1 MTMTT
6 TMTTTTTMGTTTT
19 MTDRAHLLVV
29 EDDARLQGLLRDAFT
44 AAGHRVTVVGT
55 GGEGLAAAVDGGID
69 LVVLDLNLP
78 DVDGVEVARR
88 LRADGGVAI
97 LMLTARGDV
106 ASRVEGLYAGAAD
119 YVTKPFDVRELLARV
134 HARLRERRTEG
145 AALVHAGVELRP
157 DTLSVAA
164 RGAVAILPEM
174 EFELLRLLLAHP
186 GRVWSRDDLERRLY
200 GDRLPD
206 SNTIEVFV
214 SKLRKRLRALG
225 VGDELIRTVRGKGY
239 TVL

>member
-1 MTMTT
+1 MATT
-6 TMTTTTTMGTTTT
+6 
-19 MTDRAHLLVV
+19 DAAHLLVV
-29 EDDARLQGLLRDAFT
+29 EDDARLQGLLRDAFV

-55 GGEGLAAAVDGGID
+55 GGEALVAALDGGLD

-88 LRADGGVAI
+88 LRADGDVAI

-119 YVTKPFDVRELLARV
+119 YVTKPFDVEELLARV
-134 HARLRERRTEG
+134 HVRLRERRVGGDETQ
-145 AALVHAGVELRP
+145 HAGVRLRAA
-157 DTLSVAA
+157 TRTMEVA
-164 RGAVAILPEM
+164 GVGVVLPEL
-174 EFELLRLLLAHP
+174 EFDLLRLLLANP
-186 GRVWSRDDLERRLY
+186 GRVWSRDDLEHKLY
-200 GDRLPD
+200 GGDLPG
-206 SNTIEVFV
+206 SNTVEVFV

-225 VGDELIRTVRGKGY
+225 ADEELIRTVRGKGY

>member
-1 MTMTT
+1 MPEP
-6 TMTTTTTMGTTTT
+6 
-19 MTDRAHLLVV
+19 AHLLVV
-29 EDDARLQGLLRDAFT
+29 EDDPRLQGLLRDAFT
-44 AAGHRVTVVGT
+44 AAGHRTTVVGT
-55 GGEGLAAAVDGGID
+55 GTAGLEASLVGDVD

-88 LRADGGVAI
+88 LRADGDVPI

-119 YVTKPFDVRELLARV
+119 YVTKPFDVQELLARV
-134 HARLRERRTEG
+134 HVRLRERRTG
-145 AALVHAGVELRP
+145 DVVAHAGLELRP
-157 DTLSVAA
+157 ATLSVIGPA
-164 RGAVAILPEM
+164 GSAVLPEL

-200 GDRLPD
+200 GDDLPE
-206 SNTIEVFV
+206 SNTVEVFV

-225 VGDELIRTVRGKGY
+225 VEGEPIRTVRGKGY
-239 TVL
+239 AVL

>member
-1 MTMTT
+1 MP
-6 TMTTTTTMGTTTT
+6 
-19 MTDRAHLLVV
+19 DPAHLLVV
-29 EDDARLQGLLRDAFT
+29 EDDPRLQGLLRDAFV
-44 AAGHRVTVVGT
+44 AAGHRATVVGT
-55 GGEGLAAAVDGGID
+55 GTAGLEAAFAGDVD

-88 LRADGGVAI
+88 LRADGDVPI

-119 YVTKPFDVRELLARV
+119 YVTKPFDVQELLARV
-134 HARLRERRTEG
+134 HVRLRERRQG
-145 AALVHAGVELRP
+145 SDVVAHGGVELRP
-157 DTLSVAA
+157 ATLSASGPA
-164 RGAVAILPEM
+164 GTAVLPEL
-174 EFELLRLLLAHP
+174 EFELLRLLLEHP

-200 GDRLPD
+200 GDDLPE
-206 SNTIEVFV
+206 SNTVEVFV

-225 VGDELIRTVRGKGY
+225 VEGEPIRTVRGKGY

>member
-1 MTMTT
+1 MAS
-6 TMTTTTTMGTTTT
+6 
-19 MTDRAHLLVV
+19 AHLLVI
-29 EDDARLQGLLRDAFT
+29 EDDPRLRGLLHDAFT
-44 AAGHRVTVVGT
+44 AAGHRVTLAAT
-55 GGEGLAAAVDGGID
+55 GGDGLAAMLDDEVD

-88 LRADGGVAI
+88 LRADGDVPI

-134 HARLRERRTEG
+134 HVRLRERGSAGDVVE
-145 AALVHAGVELRP
+145 HAGIRV
-157 DTLSVAA
+157 DAATSILSVGDQAMVLRDREA
-164 RGAVAILPEM
+164 
-174 EFELLRLLLAHP
+174 RLLHVLLANP
-186 GRVWSRDDLERRLY
+186 GRVFAREDLERRIY
-200 GDRLPD
+200 GDAVPE

-214 SKLRKRLRALG
+214 YLLRKRLQALG
-225 VGDELIRTVRGKGY
+225 AGDLIRTVRGKGY